1 MRIKGDLKLRTQRIL
16 LIFKSMGVTAFVP
29 PLVVL
34 LVMPSL
40 NYLSYRSEGVSESFY
55 YSITQIAQAL
65 IPLFCSW
72 WTIFMMRN
80 FVEVQGKEVLY
91 VNRYKNSVLDAT
103 LIFGLFC
110 LMISLPY
117 AVYMLLFPGMKLE
130 FIKMLMICF
139 FIFGVTFFLA
149 GLTGSMPAMILV
161 NIFLVLI
168 NFLVGSYNSKFPIY
182 YSLEVVTTSALL
194 THYLPLAVLGGA
206 LLFLGRLLIKRQAL
220 KGS

>member
-1 MRIKGDLKLRTQRIL
+1 
-16 LIFKSMGVTAFVP
+16 
-29 PLVVL
+29 
-34 LVMPSL
+34 
-40 NYLSYRSEGVSESFY
+40 
-55 YSITQIAQAL
+55 
-65 IPLFCSW
+65 
-72 WTIFMMRN
+72 MMRN

-91 VNRYKNSVLDAT
+91 VNRYKNSVWDAT
-103 LIFGLFC
+103 LIFGLYC

-139 FIFGVTFFLA
+139 FFFGLTFFLA

-161 NIFLVLI
+161 NLFLVLI

-194 THYLPLAVLGGA
+194 THYLPLAALGGVF
-206 LLFLGRLLIKRQAL
+206 LLLGKLLIKRQAL
-220 KGS
+220 KRL